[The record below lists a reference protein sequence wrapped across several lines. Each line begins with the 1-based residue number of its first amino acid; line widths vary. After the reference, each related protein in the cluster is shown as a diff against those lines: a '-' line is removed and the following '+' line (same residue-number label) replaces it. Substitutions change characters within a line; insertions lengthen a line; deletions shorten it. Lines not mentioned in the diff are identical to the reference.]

1 MKDDSQA
8 NDAAGSPGLLK
19 HVSDVRRRVKKRT
32 PGRPTADQSE
42 QLRETMLA
50 TALNAFMKNG
60 FKAASIEAIAQEAKV
75 AKITIYRRFGDKEEL
90 FREVVHYANAKVQQQ
105 LRFAIEVEGGA
116 EVALWELIAGVQE
129 AMTHPDY
136 LALMRLIVSESSRF
150 PDVVNQIL
158 EDADFALEPLISYL
172 KQLRDEKGVRI
183 DSPWESA
190 IQIAALA
197 MGGIRYMIHTPSSQ
211 PRARNHRVDAIY
223 NLFARSWGL
232 APVED

>member
-1 MKDDSQA
+1 MKDDSQSKGV
-8 NDAAGSPGLLK
+8 AGAPGLLK

-42 QLRETMLA
+42 QLRETLLA
-50 TALNAFMKNG
+50 TALNAFMKHG
-60 FKAASIEAIAQEAKV
+60 FNAANIEAIAREAKV
-75 AKITIYRRFGDKEEL
+75 AKITIYRQFGDKEEL

-105 LRFAIEVEGGA
+105 LRLATAVEDNAG
-116 EVALWELIAGVQE
+116 VALWEMIAGVQE

-136 LALMRLIVSESSRF
+136 LALMKLIVSESSRF
-150 PDVVNQIL
+150 PDVANQIL
-158 EDADFALEPLISYL
+158 EDADFALEPLINHL
-172 KQLRDEKGVRI
+172 KQLRDEKEVQI
-183 DSPWESA
+183 DSPRESA

-211 PRARNHRVDAIY
+211 PRARNHRVNAIY

-232 APVED
+232 APVEH